1 MLRKTPQK
9 LERPLEVFFQ
19 EFFTGTSLTVHSVH
33 INLSR
38 EQFNEQSFIIFRLK
52 CQNNLSISLKITCTE
67 QIIQNEDDISDIDD
81 AEQHNDS
88 FKSSPGKQI
97 IF

>member
-1 MLRKTPQK
+1 MDFFGLSNSVWIRNGHAFVQGLHVNLPKTYELK
-9 LERPLEVFFQ
+9 
-19 EFFTGTSLTVHSVH
+19 
-33 INLSR
+33 
-38 EQFNEQSFIIFRLK
+38 EQSDKQSAVIFLFHK
-52 CQNNLSISLKITCTE
+52 INILQISLKITCTE
-67 QIIQNEDDISDIDD
+67 QIIQNEEEDISDIDD

>member
-1 MLRKTPQK
+1 MYQFK
-9 LERPLEVFFQ
+9 
-19 EFFTGTSLTVHSVH
+19 
-33 INLSR
+33 
-38 EQFNEQSFIIFRLK
+38 EQFNKQSVIIFWLK
-52 CQNNLSISLKITCTE
+52 WQNNSSISLKITCTE